1 MNNFDF
7 KPLLRSTVGFDN
19 LAALLDT
26 IKSRSEL
33 EESYPPYNI
42 EKLEGESYRIEIAVA
57 GFSKEDITVTAHQ
70 NRLIIAGRKA
80 STKKDRNFLY
90 KGIAERSF
98 EHAFNL
104 ADFVHVEE
112 VLLEDGLLKI
122 NLKREI
128 PEDLK
133 PRNIQ
138 IKIAPKDQKAI
149 EQKIID
155 QQ

>member
-19 LAALLDT
+19 LASLLDT
-26 IKSRSEL
+26 LMSRSEM
-33 EESYPPYNI
+33 EDSYPPYNI
-42 EKLEGESYRIEIAVA
+42 EKLEGDIYIIEIAVA
-57 GFSKEDITVTAHQ
+57 GFMKDDINVTAHQ
-70 NRLIIAGRKA
+70 NRLTVTGRKSSA
-80 STKKDRNFLY
+80 KKDRNFLY

-104 ADFVHVEE
+104 ADFVHVED
-112 VLLEDGLLKI
+112 VILEDGLLKI
-122 NLKREI
+122 RLKREI

-133 PRNIQ
+133 PRTIQ
-138 IKIAPKDQKAI
+138 IKVTSKDQKSI
-149 EQKIID
+149 PQKVID

>member
-1 MNNFDF
+1 MNNFDL

-19 LAALLDT
+19 LATLLDT
-26 IKSRSEL
+26 LMSRSDL
-33 EESYPPYNI
+33 EDSYPPYNI

-57 GFSKEDITVTAHQ
+57 GFTKEDITVTAHQ

-104 ADFVHVEE
+104 ADFVHVED

-133 PRNIQ
+133 PRSIQ
-138 IKIAPKDQKAI
+138 IKSAPQAQKTI

-155 QQ
+155 QK